1 MSAVPALKPIVKLL
15 TANTGAHR
23 MYEVFDDFTT
33 MFAIAH
39 RQVVDKQKWQD
50 REDEY
55 LRLAGK
61 YDRPQLDRFAEAW
74 AHVVTVMDTEPT
86 DVLGRL
92 YMELE
97 ISDASMGQ
105 FYTPYDVACLIADMN
120 RDQLLEALESR
131 EWVSVYEPACGAGAF
146 LVAITQTLHR
156 EGVNFQQRIHV
167 TADDLSRTAVHMCY
181 LHMTLL
187 HVPAVI
193 VRRNTLTME
202 TFDTWVTPAHVLGGW
217 DRKLR
222 RQDAVDQTRALL
234 AAPPVDPVPVGS
246 AWDDVFAEVAS

>member
-1 MSAVPALKPIVKLL
+1 MNAPELKPIVKLL
-15 TANTGAHR
+15 QANTGAHR

-39 RQVVDKQKWQD
+39 RQVVDKQGWRE

-55 LRLAGK
+55 LRIAGK
-61 YDRPQLDRFAEAW
+61 YDRAQLDRFAEAW
-74 AHVVTVMDTEPT
+74 AHVVTVMDKEPT

-97 ISDASMGQ
+97 ISDANMGQ
-105 FYTPYDVACLIADMN
+105 FYTPYDVARLIADMN
-120 RDQLLEALESR
+120 AGGLLKALEMR
-131 EWVSVYEPACGAGAF
+131 EFVDVYEPACGAGAF
-146 LVAITQTLHR
+146 LIAITQTLRHA
-156 EGVNFQQRIHV
+156 GVNFHQRLHV
-167 TADDLSRTAVHMCY
+167 TADDLSRTAIHMCY

-193 VRRNTLTME
+193 VRRNTLTLE

-217 DRKLR
+217 GRKIR
-222 RQDAVDQTRALL
+222 NRDATDRALEL
-234 AAPPVDPVPVGS
+234 ANVPGPIPVGS
-246 AWDDVFAEVAS
+246 GWDDVFSEVA

>member
-1 MSAVPALKPIVKLL
+1 MNATALKPIVKLL
-15 TANTGAHR
+15 QANTGAHR
-23 MYEVFDDFTT
+23 MYEVFDDFTA

-39 RQVVDKQKWQD
+39 RQVVDKHRWQE

-55 LRLAGK
+55 LRIAGK
-61 YDRPQLDRFAEAW
+61 YDRTQLDRFAEAW
-74 AHVVTVMDTEPT
+74 AHVVTVMDAEPT

-97 ISDASMGQ
+97 ISDSSMGQ
-105 FYTPYDVACLIADMN
+105 FYTPYEVARLIADMN
-120 RDQLLEALESR
+120 KGGLIEALESR
-131 EWVSVYEPACGAGAF
+131 EFVDVYEPACGAGAF
-146 LVAITQTLHR
+146 LIAITQTLHG
-156 EGVNFQQRIHV
+156 EGINFQQRLHV

-193 VRRNTLTME
+193 HRRNTLTME

-217 DRKLR
+217 GRKIR
-222 RQDAVDQTRALL
+222 SQDAVEMVQGLTESEPP
-234 AAPPVDPVPVGS
+234 APIPVGS
-246 AWDDVFAEVAS
+246 AWDDVFAEIAS